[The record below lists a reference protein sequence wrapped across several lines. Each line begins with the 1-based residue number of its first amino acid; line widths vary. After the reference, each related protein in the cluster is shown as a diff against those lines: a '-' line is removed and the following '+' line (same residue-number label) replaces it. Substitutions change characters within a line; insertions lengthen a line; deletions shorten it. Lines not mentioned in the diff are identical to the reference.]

1 MNIWSPNTT
10 TEQLL
15 ELRIRS
21 VYGDALPL
29 TCSIK
34 YGSSDRWVTGSVLC
48 STASYDYRDI
58 LNLSASIDMPYNEL
72 YAIEVYQVSASNT
85 EYRKI
90 YQGELLATTASATIR
105 TSEPF
110 VSYNSASTE
119 YIIYE

>member
-1 MNIWSPNTT
+1 
-10 TEQLL
+10 
-15 ELRIRS
+15 
-21 VYGDALPL
+21 
-29 TCSIK
+29 
-34 YGSSDRWVTGSVLC
+34 
-48 STASYDYRDI
+48 
-58 LNLSASIDMPYNEL
+58 MPYNEL

>member
-1 MNIWSPNTT
+1 MKWIPDTS

-15 ELRIRS
+15 QIRIRE
-21 VYGDALPL
+21 VLNVLPL

-34 YGSSDRWVTGSVLC
+34 YSSSDRWTSGSVMC
-48 STASYDYRDI
+48 STASYDYRDF
-58 LNLSASIDMPYNEL
+58 LNLSASINIPYNEL
-72 YAIEVYQVSASNT
+72 YTIEVYQVSASNT
-85 EYRKI
+85 EFHKI
-90 YQGELLATTASATIR
+90 YQGQILATTASATIR